1 MSVRKEYQLLVEI
14 NGRKLTRVVID
25 QHYQENH
32 SESIN
37 DELILELVKSIDGEV
52 FTVDSV
58 RGDFQYF
65 AAEPVFNETRP
76 YRLVLLLCIHD
87 DYLGVINAFRVNR
100 KDEGHV

>member
-1 MSVRKEYQLLVEI
+1 MNARKEYQLLVEI

-32 SESIN
+32 GESIT
-37 DELILELVKSIDGEV
+37 DELILELVQTIDGEV

-65 AAEPVFNETRP
+65 VAEPVFDEMLP
-76 YRLVLLLCIHD
+76 YRLVMLLSIHD

-100 KDEGHV
+100 KD